1 MAKRDGSTYQV
12 DFSAHA
18 VYATAH
24 DYLVVA
30 TSTKPGRPVILVGP
44 HSALKR
50 ALRSSTRPSPPPAND
65 PRLVKL
71 GFAPVCIRQVRN

>member
-1 MAKRDGSTYQV
+1 MGAHWGGHTAGRPAKARSAGHGAKAGQEALAKRDGSPYQV

-30 TSTKPGRPVILVGP
+30 T
-44 HSALKR
+44 
-50 ALRSSTRPSPPPAND
+50 
-65 PRLVKL
+65 
-71 GFAPVCIRQVRN
+71 

>member
-30 TSTKPGRPVILVGP
+30 TSTKVRVCLQQSLCFVPG
-44 HSALKR
+44 HEK
-50 ALRSSTRPSPPPAND
+50 
-65 PRLVKL
+65 
-71 GFAPVCIRQVRN
+71 VRVRKCSKT